1 MSFPIPLS
9 LRRPWPAPSLTVFV
23 VLQVLDILTTLL
35 GLQLGAQEGSMFLG
49 RLMRAGP
56 VAALLIAKITA
67 VLLVAVAMRFKRP
80 RIVVFLNY
88 WFAGVVTWNLA
99 IILLTQLSVLRRN

>member
-1 MSFPIPLS
+1 
-9 LRRPWPAPSLTVFV
+9 
-23 VLQVLDILTTLL
+23 
-35 GLQLGAQEGSMFLG
+35 
-49 RLMRAGP
+49 

-88 WFAGVVTWNLA
+88 WFAVVVSWNLGV
-99 IILLTQLSVLRRN
+99 IILTQLSVLRRD